1 MGSGS
6 SWAYAVAKFRLLW
19 LAGLS
24 ADQCITRH
32 YSFRSLDSAMW
43 QQEARE
49 PRMVHRDTGL
59 FLVYIAYLTTLSQLH
74 DIQ

>member
-1 MGSGS
+1 MCSVS
-6 SWAYAVAKFRLLW
+6 RWAYAVAEFRLLW

-32 YSFRSLDSAMW
+32 ISFRSLDSAMW

-49 PRMVHRDTGL
+49 PRMVHRITCISVFTL
-59 FLVYIAYLTTLSQLH
+59 LVNDATRCFIYQ
-74 DIQ
+74 